1 MITQSCQA
9 QSPMNEALFQ
19 EKALEALE
27 QIPANFLERLQNVE
41 IIVEDFANSD
51 VLKSL
56 NIDSKWHLL
65 GLYVGH
71 PLTERSFFQTTLFPD
86 RIYLFRLPILRSHDG
101 KMDIV
106 EAIRDVIVHE
116 IGHHFGFSD
125 DELLDMKG
133 STL

>member
-1 MITQSCQA
+1 
-9 QSPMNEALFQ
+9 MNEILFQ

-27 QIPANFLERLQNVE
+27 QIPANFLEHLENVE

-51 VLKSL
+51 ILRSL

-71 PLTERSFFQTTLFPD
+71 PLTERSFFQTTLLPD
-86 RIYLFRLPILRSHDG
+86 RIYLFRLPILQSYEG
-101 KMDIV
+101 KMNIV

-116 IGHHFGFSD
+116 IGHHFGFND
-125 DELLDMKG
+125 DELLDMTG
-133 STL
+133 STI

>member
-1 MITQSCQA
+1 
-9 QSPMNEALFQ
+9 MNEILFQ

-27 QIPANFLERLQNVE
+27 QIPANFLEHLENVE

-51 VLKSL
+51 ILRSL

-71 PLTERSFFQTTLFPD
+71 PLTERSFFQTTLLPD
-86 RIYLFRLPILRSHDG
+86 RIYLFRLPILRSYEG
-101 KMDIV
+101 KMNIA

-116 IGHHFGFSD
+116 IGHHFGFND
-125 DELLDMKG
+125 DELLDMTG
-133 STL
+133 STI

>member
-1 MITQSCQA
+1 
-9 QSPMNEALFQ
+9 MNEILFQ

-27 QIPANFLERLQNVE
+27 QIPANFLEHLENVE

-51 VLKSL
+51 ILRSL

-71 PLTERSFFQTTLFPD
+71 PLTERSFFQTTLLPD
-86 RIYLFRLPILRSHDG
+86 RIYLFRLPILRSYEG
-101 KMDIV
+101 KMNIA

-116 IGHHFGFSD
+116 IGHHFGFND
-125 DELLDMKG
+125 DELLDMTE
-133 STL
+133 STI

>member
-1 MITQSCQA
+1 
-9 QSPMNEALFQ
+9 MNEILFQ

-27 QIPANFLERLQNVE
+27 QIPANFLEHLENVE

-51 VLKSL
+51 ILRFL

-71 PLTERSFFQTTLFPD
+71 PLTERSFFQTTLLPD
-86 RIYLFRLPILRSHDG
+86 RIYLFRLPILRSYEG
-101 KMDIV
+101 KMNIV

-116 IGHHFGFSD
+116 IGHHFGFND
-125 DELLDMKG
+125 DELLDMTG
-133 STL
+133 STI